1 MDLLESFNEAASS
14 VTQLG
19 EQKSIMPP
27 ATPMK
32 PKVLLGS
39 CGCVAAVKFALL
51 CKCFLNWAE
60 VRAVVTRASL
70 KFVDKTEISKDVP
83 LYTDEYEWFSWEKY
97 DDPVLHIDLANWAEI
112 MVIAPLSAETL
123 AKIAGGCTD
132 NLLTCVVRAWDYSK
146 PIFVAPSMGT
156 STWKNPFTDQ
166 HLTTI
171 NDLGMNIILPQ
182 RTASGHTGGV
192 MAEPERISS
201 EVMLYYNAKMQ
212 REPGRVWQL
221 R

>member
-14 VTQLG
+14 ATQLG
-19 EQKSIMPP
+19 EQKPITPP
-27 ATPMK
+27 ATPAK

-39 CGCVAAVKFALL
+39 CGCVAAIKFALL

-70 KFVDKTEISKDVP
+70 KFVDKAEISREDVP
-83 LYTDEYEWFSWEKY
+83 LYTDDYEWYSWEKHD

-132 NLLTCVVRAWDYSK
+132 SLLTCVVRAWDYSK

-156 STWKNPFTDQ
+156 LTWKNPFTGQ
-166 HLTTI
+166 HLAAI
-171 NDLGMNIILPQ
+171 NDLGTNLILPQ
-182 RTASGHTGGV
+182 RTASGHTSGA
-192 MAEPERISS
+192 MAEPEKISS
-201 EVMLYYNAKMQ
+201 EVMMYYNAKMQ
-212 REPGRVWQL
+212 KEPGRVWQ
-221 R
+221 